1 MRERDL
7 IARIR
12 SHNPALVG
20 VPGLDVPIPPG
31 DDMALVRFGDGH
43 VLVAADQVIEGRH
56 FVRGTPMDLVARKA
70 VARNVSDVAAMAAVP
85 RATVATAALPRGM
98 ADQDVEAL
106 SDGLRRWAAHWGCP
120 MVGGDVGV
128 HAGDGPLVVSVSI
141 LAQPG
146 PTGRVVTRAGAAAGD
161 LLCVTGALGGS
172 LAPDGRGRHLTFEP
186 RVGPALALASELG
199 DRLHA
204 MIDVSDGLAR
214 DAGHLAAAAGVAVEI
229 DTGSVPCTPGAG
241 WQGAL
246 GDGEDHELAFACAG
260 PPPAAVGGVT
270 VTVVGRFVTRAPGT
284 PLVVAI
290 DGARRIPA
298 DDSGWEHRT

>member
-12 SHNPALVG
+12 SYNAALDG
-20 VPGLDVPIPPG
+20 VPGLEVPVPPG

-43 VLVAADQVIEGRH
+43 VLIAADQVIEGRH

>member
-12 SHNPALVG
+12 SHNPALSG
-20 VPGLDVPIPPG
+20 VPGLDVPVPPG

-56 FVRGTPMDLVARKA
+56 FLRGTDLDLVARKA
-70 VARNVSDVAAMAAVP
+70 VARNVSDVAAMAAIP

-98 ADQDVEAL
+98 ADRDVEAL
-106 SDGLRRWAAHWGCP
+106 ADGLRRWAAHWGCP

-128 HAGDGPLVVSVSI
+128 QAADGPLVVSVSI

-146 PTGRVVTRAGAAAGD
+146 PGGRVVTRAGAMAGD

-172 LAPDGRGRHLTFEP
+172 LSSDGRGRHLTFEP
-186 RVGPALALASELG
+186 RVPQALALAAVLG
-199 DRLHA
+199 GRLHA

-214 DAGHLAAAAGVAVEI
+214 DAGHLADAEGLAVEV
-229 DTGSVPCTPGAG
+229 DAACVPCAPGSS

-260 PPPAAVGGVT
+260 APPAAVEGVPVT
-270 VTVVGRFVTRAPGT
+270 VIGRFVMRAPGA

-290 DGARRIPA
+290 EGPRRIPA
-298 DDSGWEHRT
+298 DDAGWEHRT